1 MLYGK
6 PISGMS
12 AMTKLSANL
21 NAIAQ
26 LRNRRSVPWPSVLG
40 IARIALENGAD
51 GITVHPRPDERHIR
65 RTDVFEL
72 ERLIRGESPGA
83 EYNIEGYPSE
93 DFLTLV
99 ERARPDQVTFVPDDP
114 MQATSDHGWNIDANR
129 AVLVPAIARMKAA
142 GVRVSLFINADPAA
156 PAAAWQVGADR
167 VELYTGPYGGA
178 MVPEVATVHLSA
190 LRETADAARE
200 AGHNERGGRQ
210 GMRIN
215 AGHDLT
221 LENLP
226 PLKQA
231 IPDLAEVS
239 IGHALTAD
247 ALLMGYGEAVRRYKA
262 ACA

>member
-1 MLYGK
+1 
-6 PISGMS
+6 
-12 AMTKLSANL
+12 MTKLSANL
-21 NAIAQ
+21 NAVAM
-26 LRNRRSVPWPSVLG
+26 LRNRRSVPWPSVSG
-40 IARIALENGAD
+40 IARIALDAGAD

-72 ERLIRGESPGA
+72 AKLIRDHYADA

-99 ERARPDQVTFVPDDP
+99 ERAAPDQVTFVPDDP
-114 MQATSDHGWNIDANR
+114 LQATSDHGWNVEANR
-129 AVLVPAIARMKAA
+129 AVLLPAIERMRKA
-142 GVRVSLFINADPAA
+142 GIRVSLFINADPAV
-156 PAAAWQVGADR
+156 PAAAWDVGAHR

-178 MVPEVATVHLSA
+178 LVQGVAAVHLEA
-190 LRETADAARE
+190 LAETAKAARE
-200 AGHNERGGRQ
+200 AGHSERAGQSGL
-210 GMRIN
+210 RIN

-221 LENLP
+221 LDNLP
-226 PLKQA
+226 PLKRA

-247 ALLMGYGEAVRRYKA
+247 ALLYGYGEAVRRYKR

>member
-1 MLYGK
+1 
-6 PISGMS
+6 
-12 AMTKLSANL
+12 MTKLSCNL
-21 NAIAQ
+21 NAIAM
-26 LRNRRSVPWPSVLG
+26 LRNRRSVPWPSVTG
-40 IARIALENGAD
+40 IARVALDAGAD

-72 ERLIRGESPGA
+72 VKLIRDDYPGA

-99 ERARPDQVTFVPDDP
+99 ERAHPDQVTFVPDDP
-114 MQATSDHGWNIDANR
+114 LQSTSDHGWNIEANT
-129 AVLVPAIARMKAA
+129 AVLEPAIARMRAA

-156 PAAAWQVGADR
+156 PAAASMVGADR
-167 VELYTGPYGGA
+167 VELYTGPYGGSLKLEVA
-178 MVPEVATVHLSA
+178 MVHLRA
-190 LRETADAARE
+190 LKETADAARK
-200 AGHNERGGRQ
+200 AGENARGGGKRVAV
-210 GMRIN
+210 N
-215 AGHDLT
+215 AGHDLN
-221 LENLP
+221 LVNLP

-247 ALLMGYGEAVRRYKA
+247 ALLMGYAEAVRRYKA

>member
-1 MLYGK
+1 
-6 PISGMS
+6 
-12 AMTKLSANL
+12 MTKLSCNL
-21 NAIAQ
+21 NAIAM
-26 LRNRRSVPWPSVLG
+26 LRNRRTVPWPSVTG
-40 IARIALENGAD
+40 IARIALEAGAD

-72 ERLIRGESPGA
+72 ERLIRGEFSEA

-99 ERARPDQVTFVPDDP
+99 ERAHPDQVTFVPDDP
-114 MQATSDHGWNIDANR
+114 LQATSDHGWNIEANN
-129 AVLVPAIARMKAA
+129 AVLGPAIERMRQA
-142 GVRVSLFINADPAA
+142 GVRVSLFINADPTT
-156 PAAAWQVGADR
+156 PSAAAMIGADR

-178 MVPEVATVHLSA
+178 LKPEVAKVHLGA
-190 LRETADAARE
+190 LKETADAARK
-200 AGHNERGGRQ
+200 AGENARGGGRPLLV
-210 GMRIN
+210 N

-221 LENLP
+221 LTNLP
-226 PLKQA
+226 PLKAA

-247 ALLMGYGEAVRRYKA
+247 ALLMGYAEAVRRYKA